1 MNGKFEEYGQQ
12 AGIDTPYNRTLLAL
26 VKGLESK

>member
-1 MNGKFEEYGQQ
+1 VEYGQQ
-12 AGIDTPYNRTLLAL
+12 AGIDTPYNRTMWAL